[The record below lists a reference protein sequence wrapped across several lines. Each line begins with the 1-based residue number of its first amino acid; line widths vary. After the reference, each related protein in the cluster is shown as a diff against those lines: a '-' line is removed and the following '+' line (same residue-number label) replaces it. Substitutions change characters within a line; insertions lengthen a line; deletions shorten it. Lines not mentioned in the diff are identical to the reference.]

1 MGPHGAVFQ
10 ELIGGAKMKVLL
22 FWFAASILLVVA
34 LVMRGW
40 AEALHE
46 KLKAKLRARQERQRE
61 ARRQVLRKSGWR

>member
-1 MGPHGAVFQ
+1 
-10 ELIGGAKMKVLL
+10 MKVLL

>member
-1 MGPHGAVFQ
+1 
-10 ELIGGAKMKVLL
+10 MKVLL

-40 AEALHE
+40 AEALHA

>member
-1 MGPHGAVFQ
+1 
-10 ELIGGAKMKVLL
+10 MKVLL

-34 LVMRGW
+34 LVMSGW
-40 AEALHE
+40 AEALHA